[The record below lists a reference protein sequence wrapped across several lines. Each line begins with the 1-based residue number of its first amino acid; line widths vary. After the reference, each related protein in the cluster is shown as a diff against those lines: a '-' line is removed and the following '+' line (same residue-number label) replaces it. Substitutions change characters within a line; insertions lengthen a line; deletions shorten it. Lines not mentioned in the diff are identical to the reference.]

1 VTQGG
6 PATYPVVR
14 AGATIPVVFGFSG
27 DPVEG
32 KLVESFAR
40 PGRNLTGVSF
50 LSLELVGKRIEL
62 LREAVPGLKRIA
74 IIASP
79 VLNIPASRA
88 SCERRKPRPRR
99 SASHSTISR

>member
-1 VTQGG
+1 MIDARWGEGSRERLDQLAAELVRSNPHVIVTQGG

-40 PGRNLTGVSF
+40 P
-50 LSLELVGKRIEL
+50 
-62 LREAVPGLKRIA
+62 AA
-74 IIASP
+74 ISP
-79 VLNIPASRA
+79 AYRFF
-88 SCERRKPRPRR
+88 R
-99 SASHSTISR
+99 